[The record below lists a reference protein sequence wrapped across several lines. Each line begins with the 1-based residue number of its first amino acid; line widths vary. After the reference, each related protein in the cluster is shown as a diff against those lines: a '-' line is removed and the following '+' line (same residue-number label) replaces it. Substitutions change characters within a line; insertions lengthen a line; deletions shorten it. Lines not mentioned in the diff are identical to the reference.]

1 MPNTNTQNPLAQ
13 DSTIPVT
20 PPQTAQQSQGKA
32 PDPEKMLIEMLK
44 EMEQNIQDLNQR
56 VDVLEQKSGQPGM

>member
-1 MPNTNTQNPLAQ
+1 MPNNNTEPAVPQAMPQQGL
-13 DSTIPVT
+13 